1 MEDGRGQAT
10 QSATECRWLP
20 TTEREVQ
27 QAPASMRPTSRPLT
41 RAGGDGQGQSCHG
54 DQNPPCEGQALSALT
69 LRQMPQS
76 CANSAC
82 SRSLTA
88 QRPGPQR
95 QICRPLAAGGQA
107 AATMS
112 QDVLAVPSARILAF
126 KCARCAVL
134 CRMPAPVR
142 QAGSDAA
149 CPPPRSHV
157 MSSSDGDVSTA
168 SDKARLA
175 SPDGDVTTE
184 SDGHQNQRGPPGA
197 RAARAVASGVSR
209 PLAAARA
216 PAFGVSRP
224 AAAGQAPLS
233 DRPRAEH
240 CQLDGEAVVVAPP
253 LVTGLQPLPARCLSA
268 AMRVVPLG
276 VDLTANVRSRARE
289 EVQRDLMHRSALC
302 LTGARSR
309 CAWQAARSLKLK
321 L

>member
-1 MEDGRGQAT
+1 M
-10 QSATECRWLP
+10 CR
-20 TTEREVQ
+20 
-27 QAPASMRPTSRPLT
+27 
-41 RAGGDGQGQSCHG
+41 
-54 DQNPPCEGQALSALT
+54 
-69 LRQMPQS
+69 
-76 CANSAC
+76 
-82 SRSLTA
+82 
-88 QRPGPQR
+88 
-95 QICRPLAAGGQA
+95 I
-107 AATMS
+107 
-112 QDVLAVPSARILAF
+112 
-126 KCARCAVL
+126 
-134 CRMPAPVR
+134 PAPVR

-184 SDGHQNQRGPPGA
+184 SDGHQNQPMSGPPGA
-197 RAARAVASGVSR
+197 RAARAPASGVSR

-224 AAAGQAPLS
+224 LAAAGQAPLS
-233 DRPRAEH
+233 GRPRAKH

-268 AMRVVPLG
+268 ATRVVPLG